1 VKPTQAEWLG
11 TRERGSA
18 LLLRSMAHI
27 SLLVGRT
34 LSRGLLYGI
43 AAYFFLFAPGA
54 RRHSRRYLSL
64 ALGRSPGARDR
75 FRQIL
80 YFAACTHD
88 RLFLINEQYDRF
100 HITIEGE
107 SLVRAQLDAG
117 RGAFLLGAHLGSFE
131 LMRSVG
137 QRQPGLHVTMAM
149 YERNAQKMNA
159 MLAAINPAA
168 NPDIIALGEIDA
180 MLRIAER
187 LDRGAFVGVLGDR
200 TLGEEAVQ
208 AVTVL
213 GERAYLPVGPMRV
226 AAVLRRP
233 VLFMAGLYRGKN
245 HYHVVFAQI
254 ADFSPTPA
262 GGRDAAV
269 RAAIERYAAL
279 LDRYCRTDPYNWF
292 NFFDFWRERNA
303 GAVA

>member
-1 VKPTQAEWLG
+1 VKTQHAEWLA

-18 LLLRSMAHI
+18 LLLRSMAFL
-27 SLLVGRT
+27 SLRVGRT
-34 LSRGLLYGI
+34 LSRGVLYGI
-43 AAYFFLFAPGA
+43 AVYFFLFAPGA
-54 RRHSRRYLSL
+54 RRHSRRYLRL
-64 ALGRSPGARDR
+64 ALGRRPSAKDR

-80 YFAACTHD
+80 YFATCIHD
-88 RLFLINEQYDRF
+88 RVFLINEQYDRF

-131 LMRSVG
+131 LTRSVG
-137 QRQPGLHVTMAM
+137 RRQRGLHVSMAM
-149 YERNAQKMNA
+149 YERNAQKMKTV
-159 MLAAINPAA
+159 LAAINPGAKA
-168 NPDIIALGEIDA
+168 DIIALGEIDA
-180 MLRIAER
+180 MLRIAEH

-213 GERAYLPVGPMRV
+213 GERAYLPVGPMRA

-233 VLFMAGLYRGKN
+233 VIFMAGLYRGKN
-245 HYHVVFAQI
+245 RYHVVFAEV
-254 ADFSPTPA
+254 ADFSAIPA

-279 LDRYCRTDPYNWF
+279 LDHYCRTDPYNWF
-292 NFFDFWRERNA
+292 NFFDFWCERPA
-303 GAVA
+303 GSGA